1 MNLLRS
7 SLSEADVVAIRSFL
21 GKYQQEARAGAAD
34 GDVDFDDGAEEELDD
49 MEERAPVGSF
59 KYKDQLVSRV
69 GDFISGDA
77 TTNGTDVATNCQ
89 PAAGAAGD

>member
-1 MNLLRS
+1 
-7 SLSEADVVAIRSFL
+7 
-21 GKYQQEARAGAAD
+21 
-34 GDVDFDDGAEEELDD
+34 

-77 TTNGTDVATNCQ
+77 TTNGTDVATHCQ